1 METLI
6 EKKNCLQPYQ
16 ELIICIKQAA
26 SLSNPNKRPSYTSIC
41 QQSFQKLGQCVV
53 KEEK

>member
-6 EKKNCLQPYQ
+6 EKKNCLLPYQ
-16 ELIICIKQAA
+16 ELVICIKQTAQQ
-26 SLSNPNKRPSYTSIC
+26 SNPSKRPSYTVLC
-41 QQSFQKLGQCVV
+41 QQQFQKLGQCVV